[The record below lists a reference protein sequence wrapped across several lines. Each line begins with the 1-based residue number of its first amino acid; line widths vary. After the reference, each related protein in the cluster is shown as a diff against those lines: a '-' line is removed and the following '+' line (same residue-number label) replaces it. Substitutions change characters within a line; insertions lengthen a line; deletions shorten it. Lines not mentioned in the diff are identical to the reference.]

1 MNENRNYKER
11 ENLESFLQKV
21 QNAAVLLLGST
32 EYFTEEEIARFL
44 KRYEVKLTRRAE
56 EGIVAVLEGRRMNP
70 AEETVSESLYAQG
83 VPHYRIAELEHLM
96 SEKLGGREVL
106 MSLKLGYD
114 AKRLLRL
121 IENEY
126 LADELFL
133 KLLKLWRWESDEL
146 MEGDFDARILTALL
160 KRFLDAG
167 NYESDVYYSPVSLL
181 RLIRET
187 ENSALL
193 EALVDWPDFTFR
205 QQRDHSITLHEAL
218 ASHEALDR
226 RSVESLRRRKEA
238 AVDRALAAN
247 PAIGIQGI
255 ESYLARHDGSLDE
268 ALAVNPALAT
278 EHFAELAE
286 RGEAV
291 AETLAAFQWID
302 EERLEILARHFGW
315 ENLPDALAENPRIDP
330 EAFGRLLAKAP
341 EEFRCRLAA
350 NPALPLEFV
359 EKLAKSDDERIL
371 EALASNPAVEGAILQ
386 KIRERFGE
394 KTERIDEAL
403 AGNPSTPAELLEAF
417 YVTGREALLAALAAN
432 PSTPMEILHQLKLDF
447 RFYPLVSQNS
457 TFVERANFE
466 MGMR

>member
-1 MNENRNYKER
+1 MNEKRNYADKKS
-11 ENLESFLQKV
+11 LEPFLQRV
-21 QNAAVLLLGST
+21 ENGALLLLGSP

-44 KRYEVKLTRRAE
+44 KRYGAKLTRRE

-83 VPHYRIAELEHLM
+83 IPHYRIAELERLM
-96 SEKLGGREVL
+96 SERLGEREVL

-114 AKRLLRL
+114 AERLLRL

-126 LADELFL
+126 LDD
-133 KLLKLWRWESDEL
+133 KLIVKFLKLWRWEADEL
-146 MEGDFDARILTALL
+146 MEGESDARILSALL

-167 NYESDVYYSPVSLL
+167 NYESDIYYSPISLL

-205 QQRDHSITLHEAL
+205 QQRGRSITLHEAL
-218 ASHEALDR
+218 ASKEALDQ

-247 PAIGIQGI
+247 PAIGREGI
-255 ESYLARHDGSLDE
+255 EGFLVRHDGSLDE
-268 ALAVNPALAT
+268 ALAANPALET

-291 AETLAAFQWID
+291 AETLAGFQRIE
-302 EERLEILARHFGW
+302 EERLKILARYYGW
-315 ENLPDALAENPRIDP
+315 ENLPEALADNPRIDP
-330 EAFGRLLAKAP
+330 EAFGRLFAKAP
-341 EEFRCRLAA
+341 EDFQRRLAA
-350 NPALPLEFV
+350 NPALPSEFV
-359 EKLAKSDDERIL
+359 KSLAESDDEQIL
-371 EALASNPAVEGAILQ
+371 EALASNPAVEGAILR

-394 KTERIDEAL
+394 ETERIDEAL
-403 AGNPSTPAELLEAF
+403 AGNPSTPIELLEAF
-417 YVTGREALLAALAAN
+417 YETGREPLLTALAAN
-432 PSTPMEILHQLKLDF
+432 PSTPMEIFHQLKLDF
-447 RFYPLVSQNS
+447 RFYPLVSQNPA
-457 TFVERANFE
+457 FVERANFE